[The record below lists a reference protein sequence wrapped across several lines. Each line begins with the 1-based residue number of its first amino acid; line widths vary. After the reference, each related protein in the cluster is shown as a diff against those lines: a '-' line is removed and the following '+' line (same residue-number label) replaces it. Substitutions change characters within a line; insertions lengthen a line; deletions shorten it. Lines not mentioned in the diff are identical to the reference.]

1 MSETHPKPASDDD
14 FDRPTRDKS
23 LGRDAHGRPM
33 ITIPRNL
40 LVNQAPPRRD
50 GSKAAG
56 QNGEAA
62 EQRLLEEEWER
73 LRSQPGYRPG
83 MKQMTATHTVEEMAA
98 AANREGEAREP
109 GSRPRRRG

>member
-1 MSETHPKPASDDD
+1 MSQNHPKPGTDDD

-56 QNGEAA
+56 QNGEAD
-62 EQRLLEEEWER
+62 EQRLLEEGRER
-73 LRSQPGYRPG
+73 LRSQQGYRPRVR
-83 MKQMTATHTVEEMAA
+83 QMTATHSDE
-98 AANREGEAREP
+98 EAR
-109 GSRPRRRG
+109 